1 MKNHQTIGIVALSV
15 LSGFALPG
23 IASADLLYNQIPTD
37 QVTAL
42 SSATTPGQ
50 PVTRTADDFT
60 ISGPAGGTY
69 RLTRFVG
76 QMMTSIGGD
85 PSRYRVEIYTDAGG
99 TPGALMWSRTGAS
112 YMNDAGWTPGFNMRI
127 QELIYN
133 DNSVIVNANQR
144 YWISFVGLEG
154 VAGFASH
161 AWGGTQNGLTGRYR
175 TGDSAWVDVQNVVG
189 EYRDFAFRI
198 EGAAVA
204 VPAPGAAA
212 LLGLGAALVGR
223 RRRV

>member
-1 MKNHQTIGIVALSV
+1 MKIDCRIGILALGVLATAGPASVACADV
-15 LSGFALPG
+15 LL
-23 IASADLLYNQIPTD
+23 NQIPSD
-37 QVTAL
+37 QVTAMA
-42 SSATTPGQ
+42 SATVPGQ
-50 PVTRTADDFT
+50 PVTRTADDFV

-85 PSRYRVEIYTDAGG
+85 PARYRVEIYNDAGG

-112 YMNDAGWTPGFNMRI
+112 YMNDAGWTPGYNMRI

-133 DNSVIVNANQR
+133 DNNLLVNANQR

-161 AWGGTQNGLTGRYR
+161 AWGGTPNGLTGRYR
-175 TGDSAWVDVQNVVG
+175 TGDSPWVDVQSVVG
-189 EYRDFAFRI
+189 DYRDFAFRI
-198 EGAAVA
+198 DGTLAT
-204 VPAPGAAA
+204 VPTPTAAA
-212 LLGLGAALVGR
+212 LLGLGATVAGR
-223 RRRV
+223 RRRR